1 MLELKSFYFKDDI
14 LYILDQRKLP
24 HEEVY
29 FEAKNV
35 EDVAYAIKAMLVRG
49 APAIGCVAA
58 YGFYIGIKEGL
69 DVEKVYDILSNTRP
83 TAVNLFWALKR
94 MKQAYFENKDL
105 LEEAKNIEQEDIQA
119 NKRMSEFGASLIKEK
134 SVVLTHCNT
143 GALATAGVGTAL
155 GVIKELYKQGKIDYV
170 LVDETRPYLQGS
182 RLTAFE
188 LLKSNIPYKIIV
200 DSSAPFLISRGIV
213 KAVFVGADRIAS
225 NGDTA
230 NKIGTFM
237 LSLACKAYNIPFYV
251 VAPTSTIDFNAGSF
265 KDIPIEERS
274 KEEVLKCKDVF
285 VGPID
290 SEAINYSFDITPAQ
304 NISAIITEKGIAY
317 YPYVESLK
325 SFKEQI

>member
-1 MLELKSFYFKDDI
+1 MEELKSFYFKDDI
-14 LYILDQRKLP
+14 LYILDQRRLP
-24 HEEVY
+24 HEEIY
-29 FEAKNV
+29 FEAKNIN
-35 EDVAYAIKAMLVRG
+35 DVAYAIEDMLVRG

-58 YGFYIGIKEGL
+58 YGFYMGIKDGL
-69 DVEKVYDILSNTRP
+69 DVDNVYNTLYHTRP
-83 TAVNLFWALKR
+83 TAVNLFWALER
-94 MKQAYFENKDL
+94 MKKAYLNQKNL
-105 LEEAKNIEQEDIQA
+105 LEEAQNIEQEDIQA
-119 NKRMSEFGASLIKEK
+119 NLSMARHGASLIKEK

-155 GVIKELYKQGKIDYV
+155 GVIKELHKQGKIDYV
-170 LVDETRPYLQGS
+170 IADETRPYLQGS
-182 RLTAFE
+182 RLSAFE
-188 LLKSNIPYKIIV
+188 LLKANIPYKIVV

-237 LSLACKAYNIPFYV
+237 LSLACKEYNVPFYV
-251 VAPTSTIDFNAGSF
+251 VAPTSTIDFNAKSF
-265 KDIPIEERS
+265 EDIPIEQRQ
-274 KEEVLKCKDVF
+274 KDEVLKCKDAF
-285 VGPID
+285 VAPAG

-325 SFKEQI
+325 SFKE

>member
-1 MLELKSFYFKDDI
+1 MLELKSFYFKDNI

-58 YGFYIGIKEGL
+58 YGFYIGIKDGL
-69 DVEKVYDILSNTRP
+69 EVEKVYDILSNTRP

-188 LLKSNIPYKIIV
+188 LLKANIPHKIIV

-237 LSLACKAYNIPFYV
+237 LSLACKDYNIPFYV
-251 VAPTSTIDFNAGSF
+251 VAPTSTIDFNARSF

-274 KEEVLKCKDVF
+274 KEKF
-285 VGPID
+285 
-290 SEAINYSFDITPAQ
+290 
-304 NISAIITEKGIAY
+304 
-317 YPYVESLK
+317 
-325 SFKEQI
+325 

>member
-58 YGFYIGIKEGL
+58 YGFYIGIKDGL

-155 GVIKELYKQGKIDYV
+155 GVIRELYKQGKIDYV

-188 LLKSNIPYKIIV
+188 LLKSNIPHKIIV

-285 VGPID
+285 VSPID

>member
-58 YGFYIGIKEGL
+58 YGFAIGIKDGL

-83 TAVNLFWALKR
+83 TAVNLFWALNRTKE
-94 MKQAYFENKDL
+94 AYFENKDL
-105 LEEAKNIEQEDIQA
+105 LEEAKNIEQEDIEA

-188 LLKSNIPYKIIV
+188 LLKSNIPHKIIV

-251 VAPTSTIDFNAGSF
+251 VAPTSTIDFNARSF

-274 KEEVLKCKDVF
+274 KDEVLKCKDAF
-285 VGPID
+285 VAPAG

-304 NISAIITEKGIAY
+304 NISAIITENGIAY

-325 SFKEQI
+325 NFKE

>member
-1 MLELKSFYFKDDI
+1 MSELKSFFFKDDK
-14 LYILDQRKLP
+14 LFILDQRKLP

-29 FEAKNV
+29 FEANNI

-58 YGFYIGIKEGL
+58 YGFAIGIKNGL
-69 DVEKVYDILSNTRP
+69 DVEKVYNILSNTRP
-83 TAVNLFWALKR
+83 TAVNLFWALNR
-94 MKQAYFENKDL
+94 MKEAYFEKKDL
-105 LEEAKNIEQEDIQA
+105 FEEAKKIEQEDIEA
-119 NKRMSEFGASLIKEK
+119 NIRMSKFGASLIKEK

-155 GVIKELYKQGKIDYV
+155 GVIKELHKQGKINYV

-188 LLKSNIPYKIIV
+188 LLKSNIPHKITV

-237 LSLACKAYNIPFYV
+237 LSLACKAYNVPFYV
-251 VAPTSTIDFNAGSF
+251 VAPTSTIDFNARSF
-265 KDIPIEERS
+265 QDIPIEERS
-274 KEEVLKCKDVF
+274 KDEVLKCKDISVA
-285 VGPID
+285 PLN

-325 SFKEQI
+325 NFKE

>member
-1 MLELKSFYFKDDI
+1 MEELKSFYFKDDI
-14 LYILDQRKLP
+14 LYILDQRRLP

-58 YGFYIGIKEGL
+58 YGFYMGIKDGL
-69 DVEKVYDILSNTRP
+69 DVDNVYNTLYHTRP
-83 TAVNLFWALKR
+83 TAVNLFWALER
-94 MKQAYFENKDL
+94 MKKAYFENKDL

-188 LLKSNIPYKIIV
+188 LLKSNIPHKIIV
-200 DSSAPFLISRGIV
+200 DSSAPLLISRGIV

-237 LSLACKAYNIPFYV
+237 LSLACKIYNVPFYV

-285 VGPID
+285 LGPID

-325 SFKEQI
+325 NFKEQI

>member
-1 MLELKSFYFKDDI
+1 MSELKSFFFKDDK
-14 LYILDQRKLP
+14 LFILDQRKLP

-29 FEAKNV
+29 FEANNI

-58 YGFYIGIKEGL
+58 YGFAIGIKNGL
-69 DVEKVYDILSNTRP
+69 DVEKVYNILSNTRP
-83 TAVNLFWALKR
+83 TAVNLFWALNR
-94 MKQAYFENKDL
+94 MKEAYFKKKDL
-105 LEEAKNIEQEDIQA
+105 FEEAKKIEQEDIEA
-119 NKRMSEFGASLIKEK
+119 NIRMSKFGASLIKEK

-155 GVIKELYKQGKIDYV
+155 GVIKELHKQGKINYV

-188 LLKSNIPYKIIV
+188 LLKSNIPHKITV

-237 LSLACKAYNIPFYV
+237 LSLACKAYNVPFYV
-251 VAPTSTIDFNAGSF
+251 VAPTSTIDFNARSF
-265 KDIPIEERS
+265 QDIPIEERS
-274 KEEVLKCKDVF
+274 KDEVLKCKDISVA
-285 VGPID
+285 PLN

-325 SFKEQI
+325 NFKE